1 MLTTFQQGQTPSKC
15 QRATQDVDHG
25 AVARFLVHSYL
36 YYVLNDS
43 IISDPE
49 FDKLSRYLLQNW
61 SKIEH
66 PHKRFITEVDLQA
79 GTGFRA
85 VTGKRLPTVV
95 RVVATRLASDEK
107 MRAEF
112 TAVDREKMAGW
123 V

>member
-1 MLTTFQQGQTPSKC
+1 MLTTFRQVSPPSKC
-15 QRATQDVDHG
+15 QRAQKIDHG

-61 SKIEH
+61 SKVEH
-66 PHKRFITEVDLQA
+66 PHKKYISKLDLQA
-79 GTGFRA
+79 GTGFKA
-85 VTGKRLPTVV
+85 VCRKDLPTVV
-95 RVVATRLASDEK
+95 RVVATQLTYDEK
-107 MRAEF
+107 MRAELA
-112 TAVDREKMAGW
+112 AVDRKKMAGW